1 MISKIFNTSYVMN
14 TDQSEWAPGIGELGL
29 GSPCWPLFMLWLLAG
44 GRPEGSIGRRP
55 GQQKD
60 IQDSWGKGYLSMTTE
75 IFHYF
80 DNHCG
85 CFCV

>member
-1 MISKIFNTSYVMN
+1 
-14 TDQSEWAPGIGELGL
+14 
-29 GSPCWPLFMLWLLAG
+29 MLWLLAG
-44 GRPEGSIGRRP
+44 GLFEESFGRRP
-55 GQQKD
+55 GQQED
-60 IQDSWGKGYLSMTTE
+60 IQDSWGKGYLSLTTE